1 MSSHRQETSQVV
13 DNSVLEEEDD
23 ADRQRAASIRTL
35 RTLAFEPSSDDSDDE
50 QMSSNFQD
58 QTFQNILA
66 VLVGRQSLGL
76 SSLSQGYPRD
86 TTSDS
91 DSEHD
96 GEFWRHRPQPAP
108 PQPQPPDISEME
120 KAEITVLTQRSLV
133 GDSRRGRPNLAGMI
147 AKRSLCGQFTVRDK
161 RLICGQLLPHNPKKV
176 AQYKNKVFCGTH
188 ARDGDVFMTAC
199 QDRKLRIYDSSREK
213 FTLKQTIEAQDV
225 GWSILDVAVSP
236 DGEHLVYSSWSDSLH
251 QVSLLGSEEKHVALP
266 FCPDDRQ
273 FCIFSVSFSCDSRE
287 LLGGANDGYLYLYDR
302 EANKQSSR
310 IEAHE
315 DDVNA
320 VCFVDETTHV
330 LASGGDDGLCKV
342 WDRRSLRE
350 DDPRPVGI
358 LAGHVDGITYVDP
371 RGDGRHLITN
381 SKDQSIKLW
390 DIRKF
395 SNSDTIEMSKQ
406 AVSNQRWDYRW
417 QRVPKHVG
425 NSRTRL
431 EGDTSV
437 MTYTGHTVLQTLIR
451 CHFSPQ
457 FSTGQRY
464 IYTGCAA
471 GRVVIYDLLTG
482 KITKVLSGHKS
493 CVRDVSW
500 HPYSAE
506 LFSSSWDFSVNRW
519 TGVESPDREE
529 QEENAK
535 TAQSEGKRRKV
546 DKSCL

>member
-1 MSSHRQETSQVV
+1 MGSIMSSHG
-13 DNSVLEEEDD
+13 DNNVHDDDEEE
-23 ADRQRAASIRTL
+23 REMVASILNSSTD
-35 RTLAFEPSSDDSDDE
+35 SSDEE
-50 QMSSNFQD
+50 QGSSSVQDPNFQ
-58 QTFQNILA
+58 TILA
-66 VLVGRQSLGL
+66 NLVGRQSL
-76 SSLSQGYPRD
+76 SLRDEHNQD

-91 DSEHD
+91 DSEDD
-96 GEFWRHRPQPAP
+96 GEFWRHRPQPLP
-108 PQPQPPDISEME
+108 PQPQPPDTTNIER
-120 KAEITVLTQRSLV
+120 AEIKILTQRGLKSDKRRECLHLPTMI
-133 GDSRRGRPNLAGMI
+133 GD
-147 AKRSLCGQFTVRDK
+147 RSMFGQFSAREK
-161 RLICGQLLPHNPKKV
+161 RLLYGQLLPHNPRKV

-188 ARDGDVFMTAC
+188 ARDGDIFMTAC
-199 QDRKLRIYDSSREK
+199 QDRKLRIYDSSREN
-213 FTLKQTIEAQDV
+213 FELKQTIEARDV

-251 QVSLLGSEEKHVALP
+251 QVSLLGIEEKHESLTL
-266 FCPDDRQ
+266 CPDDRQ

-302 EANKQSSR
+302 EANRQSCR
-310 IEAHE
+310 IKAHD

-320 VCFVDETTHV
+320 VCFVDETPHL

-350 DDPRPVGI
+350 HDPVPVGV
-358 LAGHVDGITYVDP
+358 LAGHVDGITHIDP
-371 RGDGRHLITN
+371 RRDGRHLITN

-395 SNSDTIEMSKQ
+395 SNCNAIEMSKQ

-425 NSRTRL
+425 SSRKKL
-431 EGDTSV
+431 EGDSSV
-437 MTYTGHTVLQTLIR
+437 MSYTGHTVLQTLIR

-457 FSTGQRY
+457 FTTGQKF

-482 KITKVLSGHKS
+482 KEIKVLSGHKS

-500 HPYSAE
+500 HPYSPE
-506 LFSSSWDFSVNRW
+506 LFSSSWDFSVTKW
-519 TGVESPDREE
+519 EGVEEPDREE
-529 QEENAK
+529 DEEEEERDK
-535 TAQSEGKRRKV
+535 TEHCTEGKRRKV
-546 DKSCL
+546 ERDCFLKYIL

>member
-1 MSSHRQETSQVV
+1 MSSQNVV
-13 DNSVLEEEDD
+13 LGDDDGIGDEDD
-23 ADRQRAASIRTL
+23 RQASIMDNG
-35 RTLAFEPSSDDSDDE
+35 SDDSDNE
-50 QMSSNFQD
+50 QM
-58 QTFQNILA
+58 TFQNILA
-66 VLVGRQSLGL
+66 VLVGRQSLGGL
-76 SSLSQGYPRD
+76 SFQRYHRD

-91 DSEHD
+91 DSENE
-96 GEFWRHRPQPAP
+96 GEFLHNQPQPAP
-108 PQPQPPDISEME
+108 SQPQPPDKTALE
-120 KAEITVLTQRSLV
+120 KAEITTLTQRGIGLE
-133 GDSRRGRPNLAGMI
+133 RRQRQPNLASMLTN
-147 AKRSLCGQFTVRDK
+147 RSLLGPFSVRDK
-161 RLICGQLLPHNPKKV
+161 RLINGTLLPHNPKKV

-188 ARDGDVFMTAC
+188 ARDGDIFMTAC
-199 QDRKLRIYDSSREK
+199 QDRKLRIYDSSRER
-213 FTLKQTIEAQDV
+213 FALKQTIEARDV

-251 QVSLLGSEEKHVALP
+251 QVSILGFEEKHESLP
-266 FCPDDRQ
+266 LCPDDRQ

-302 EANKQSSR
+302 EANRQSSR

-342 WDRRSLRE
+342 WDRRALRE
-350 DDPRPVGI
+350 DDPRPVGV
-358 LAGHVDGITYVDP
+358 LAGHVDGITYIDP
-371 RGDGRHLITN
+371 KKDGRHLITN

-395 SNSDTIEMSKQ
+395 STTDAIESGKQ

-417 QRVPKHVG
+417 QRVPKHVMA
-425 NSRTRL
+425 SKAKV
-431 EGDTSV
+431 EGDSSV

-500 HPYSAE
+500 HPFSAE
-506 LFSSSWDFSVNRW
+506 LFSSSWDFSVTRW
-519 TGVESPDREE
+519 SGVEAPDEE
-529 QEENAK
+529 GDGEKMEVEK
-535 TAQSEGKRRKV
+535 GKRRKV
-546 DKSCL
+546 DKQNF